1 MSVPGDADFE
11 EFPVTG
17 WTAPSNNHPCGD
29 YATLSDD
36 DPDFYA
42 AWDLAVLYLG
52 PSAQQNRLPPITPVK
67 VFLGDNGVAWSNG
80 RLKPFKADP
89 STGLQTGDTPYYQA
103 AGFGRNVA
111 TLEEGSGCLGCNI
124 RRWAGMTNVSF
135 AADSCGIIPS
145 IDCYDTPRWR
155 AASISAG
162 NTAEFSRG
170 DSGGPLVML
179 DSVTG
184 EQVIV
189 GTASGYYHDPL
200 YSDDHMLR
208 WSQTGVNNDFIWE
221 KLGLPY
227 TDTLTDIR
235 QHAAVYVNGGGVNI
249 DDRAKVIKVQN
260 GIQYGADIIQS
271 TTDSTSYYNRIGV
284 EAVTGN
290 IRAKDTISLA
300 DRCQVG
306 DVTTTSSVT
315 RGNNVTAGNIVQATY
330 VHPEGISLSPPPFT
344 PGGPNQEITN
354 NTVVNLSPG
363 VYGDVTVRQNG
374 ILGFSRGLY
383 QLNSLTV
390 NAGGIVRRDG
400 SADTAKTWIFIYGT
414 DTPDIEGPLYANPGT
429 VLVGIPNSA
438 YVFISNQFDAT
449 IVAPK
454 ASVNADLSSAHASL
468 VGSIFAESLTFHQGS
483 VLGYS
488 PFTSN
493 WTPVCTSGNTN
504 CN

>member
-1 MSVPGDADFE
+1 
-11 EFPVTG
+11 
-17 WTAPSNNHPCGD
+17 
-29 YATLSDD
+29 
-36 DPDFYA
+36 
-42 AWDLAVLYLG
+42 
-52 PSAQQNRLPPITPVK
+52 
-67 VFLGDNGVAWSNG
+67 
-80 RLKPFKADP
+80 
-89 STGLQTGDTPYYQA
+89 
-103 AGFGRNVA
+103 
-111 TLEEGSGCLGCNI
+111 
-124 RRWAGMTNVSF
+124 
-135 AADSCGIIPS
+135 
-145 IDCYDTPRWR
+145 
-155 AASISAG
+155 
-162 NTAEFSRG
+162 
-170 DSGGPLVML
+170 
-179 DSVTG
+179 
-184 EQVIV
+184 
-189 GTASGYYHDPL
+189 
-200 YSDDHMLR
+200 
-208 WSQTGVNNDFIWE
+208 
-221 KLGLPY
+221 
-227 TDTLTDIR
+227 
-235 QHAAVYVNGGGVNI
+235 
-249 DDRAKVIKVQN
+249 
-260 GIQYGADIIQS
+260 
-271 TTDSTSYYNRIGV
+271 
-284 EAVTGN
+284 
-290 IRAKDTISLA
+290 
-300 DRCQVG
+300 VG